1 MKNANSVLFLFCGDY
16 FVLLK
21 WYNRNK
27 TCKGWFYLVGN
38 GDVFKV
44 SIGSLSNVVKMSG
57 SESVDDYVVLT
68 VKEVIRDCIKREE
81 INLYDNLYRDLKMSS
96 DQVDQVIDV
105 LINDKGFDG
114 DWYNSYLV
122 QSVSDIILLIK

>member
-1 MKNANSVLFLFCGDY
+1 M
-16 FVLLK
+16 
-21 WYNRNK
+21 
-27 TCKGWFYLVGN
+27 VGN

-44 SIGSLSNVVKMSG
+44 SIDSVSNVVKMSG
-57 SESVDDYVVLT
+57 SESVEGYVVMA
-68 VKEVIRDCIKREE
+68 VKDVIRDCIKREE

-105 LINDKGFDG
+105 LINDKGLEG

-122 QSVSDIILLIK
+122 QSVSDIVLLIK

>member
-1 MKNANSVLFLFCGDY
+1 MIV
-16 FVLLK
+16 
-21 WYNRNK
+21 
-27 TCKGWFYLVGN
+27 LVGS

-44 SIGSLSNVVKMSG
+44 SINSLSNVVKMAG
-57 SESVDDYVVLT
+57 SESIDESVVST
-68 VKEVIRDCIKREE
+68 VKDVIRNSIKRED

-105 LINDKGFDG
+105 LINDKGLDG

>member
-1 MKNANSVLFLFCGDY
+1 M
-16 FVLLK
+16 
-21 WYNRNK
+21 
-27 TCKGWFYLVGN
+27 VGN

-96 DQVDQVIDV
+96 DQVDQVIDI

>member
-1 MKNANSVLFLFCGDY
+1 M
-16 FVLLK
+16 
-21 WYNRNK
+21 
-27 TCKGWFYLVGN
+27 
-38 GDVFKV
+38 FKV

-96 DQVDQVIDV
+96 DQVDQVIDI

>member
-1 MKNANSVLFLFCGDY
+1 MIV
-16 FVLLK
+16 
-21 WYNRNK
+21 
-27 TCKGWFYLVGN
+27 LVGS

-44 SIGSLSNVVKMSG
+44 SINSLSNVVKMAG
-57 SESVDDYVVLT
+57 SEPIDESVVST
-68 VKEVIRDCIKREE
+68 VKDVIRNSIKRED

-105 LINDKGFDG
+105 LINERGFDG

-122 QSVSDIILLIK
+122 QSVSDIVLLVK